1 MNTLPLLPT
10 SAFWVVT
17 VILAGVLARLVVID
31 LRTRRLPDKYT
42 LPLVLLGLAVNAY
55 GLGALPTAAIWGAI
69 TGYLVFWA
77 IGAFYFRARG
87 IEGLGMGDAKLL
99 AAAGAW
105 LGIAMLPML
114 ILMAATAAL
123 VFALAGGR
131 RAREQLAFGPWLA
144 ASFFVLWVAGSA

>member
-1 MNTLPLLPT
+1 MNSSAYLPT
-10 SAFWVVT
+10 PVFWVAT
-17 VILAGVLARLVVID
+17 VILAGVLIRLVVID
-31 LRTRRLPDKYT
+31 LHTRRLPDKYT
-42 LPLVLLGLAVNAY
+42 LPLVLSGLAVNAY
-55 GLGALPTAAIWGAI
+55 ALGAIPTLAIWGAI
-69 TGYLVFWA
+69 MGYLVFWA

-144 ASFFVLWVAGSA
+144 AAFIILWVAGA